1 MSSGILDPQ
10 ALARIANL
18 ELRAKTVVEGFLTGL
33 HQSPYHGFSVE
44 FAQHRPYNPGD
55 NLKHL
60 DYRVLA
66 RTERYYIK
74 QFQEETNLKA
84 YLLVDHSASMGFP
97 PPNLSGEYN
106 AVTKLHYAVSLAASL
121 AFLLLRQRDAVGL
134 VPFAEKVDAILPP
147 RSAMGYLETL
157 LVQLEGLKAEGQ
169 TRTSSVLFEIAE
181 RVTRRGLVVLISDLW
196 DDPDRVLSSLRAV
209 RYVGHEVILFQVLH
223 PREIEFNFSRDGL
236 FQDLET
242 NEELPVR
249 PWHLKDHYQK
259 HLKAHLER
267 IKSEARA
274 ARIDYF
280 LCPTDQPYEIALFEF
295 LVRRKRLM

>member
-1 MSSGILDPQ
+1 MGNGILDPQ
-10 ALARIANL
+10 ALSRIANL

-55 NLKHL
+55 NLRHL
-60 DYRVLA
+60 DYRILA

-97 PPNLSGEYN
+97 PESLAGEYGG
-106 AVTKLHYAVSLAASL
+106 VTKLHYAVSLAASL

-157 LVQLEGLKAEGQ
+157 LVHLEGLKSQGQ
-169 TRTSSVLFEIAE
+169 TRTASVLFEIAE

-236 FQDLET
+236 FRDMET

-249 PWHLKDHYQK
+249 PWHLKDHYQRQI
-259 HLKAHLER
+259 KAHLER
-267 IKSEARA
+267 IKSAARA
-274 ARIDYF
+274 VRIDYF

-295 LVRRKRLM
+295 LVRRKRLI